1 MPAQYQFG
9 DRVRFGGEIG
19 GIVAAYRRHV
29 GGMLPNEGDNGTD
42 KGTVIESSGRLWTI
56 GAIHGDVDHLRA
68 MHDALAGRIEPDDR
82 LVYLGDILGY
92 GSAIIET
99 VDELLHFRATFLAR
113 PPFVHPDNFICLR
126 GQQEEVWQKLLQLQF
141 AVNPVEVLEWA
152 FGHGADATLRAY
164 GGDPDIAIA
173 CARGGPVAIT
183 RWAGEMR
190 DAMRAHPGHMALLSS
205 LRRAVWTDDGS
216 LLFVNAGIDPK
227 KPVARQSDAFWWGNS
242 KFDRIDAPY
251 AGFRT
256 VVRGLDPVRRG
267 FAMTPWTLTVDGGC
281 GAGGHLM
288 AVCLAPDGQILD
300 RLDR

>member
-1 MPAQYQFG
+1 LSRCIIAVWG
-9 DRVRFGGEIG
+9 V
-19 GIVAAYRRHV
+19 
-29 GGMLPNEGDNGTD
+29 MLPNNGDNGAD
-42 KGTVIESSGRLWTI
+42 KGAIIESSGRLWTI
-56 GAIHGDVDHLRA
+56 GAIHGDVDHLCA
-68 MHDALAGRIEPDDR
+68 MHDALAGRIELDDR
-82 LVYLGDILGY
+82 LVYLGDFLGH
-92 GSAIIET
+92 GSEIIET
-99 VDELLHFRATFLAR
+99 IDELLHFRATFLAR
-113 PPFVHPDNFICLR
+113 PPFVHHDNFICLR

-152 FGHGADATLRAY
+152 FAHGADATLRAY
-164 GGDPDIAIA
+164 GGDPDVAIA
-173 CARGGPVAIT
+173 CARGGPVALT

-190 DAMRAHPGHMALLSS
+190 DAMRAHPGHMALMSS
-205 LRRAVWTDDGS
+205 LRRSVWTDDGG
-216 LLFVNAGIDPK
+216 LLFVNAGIDPE
-227 KPVARQSDAFWWGNS
+227 KPVARQSDAFWWGNT

-251 AGFRT
+251 AGFHT

>member
-1 MPAQYQFG
+1 MPAQHKF
-9 DRVRFGGEIG
+9 DSRARFRRGNG
-19 GIVAAYRRHV
+19 GIVAAHHRRV
-29 GGMLPNEGDNGTD
+29 GVMLPNGGDNGAD
-42 KGTVIESSGRLWTI
+42 RGAVIENAGRLWTI
-56 GAIHGDVDHLRA
+56 GAIHGDVDHLCA

-82 LVYLGDILGY
+82 LVYLGDFLGY
-92 GSAIIET
+92 GPEIIET

-113 PPFVHPDNFICLR
+113 PPFVHPANFICLR

-152 FGHGADATLRAY
+152 FAHGADATLRAY

-173 CARGGPVAIT
+173 CARGGPLALT

-190 DAMRAHPGHMALLSS
+190 NAMRAHPGHMALMSS
-205 LRRAVWTDDGS
+205 LRRSVWTDDGG
-216 LLFVNAGIDPK
+216 LLFVNAGIDPD
-227 KPVARQSDAFWWGNS
+227 KPVARQSDAFWWGNT
-242 KFDRIDAPY
+242 KFDQIDAPY

-281 GAGGHLM
+281 GAGGNLM